1 MIKIFTVDAF
11 TDRPFSGNPAAV
23 CLPNVELSEEV
34 MQKIAFEMNL
44 SETAFVTKLDDGF
57 SLRWFTPKAE
67 VELCGHATL
76 ASAHILWQEK
86 MISENEEAVFYSKYK
101 GILKAK
107 KSGSEITLNFP
118 VNKPLPSDR
127 NEILEKAL
135 GVNSVSL
142 NTIFTT
148 EHHYIVELN
157 SEENLKNVKPDFS
170 LLETLPKYGVIIT
183 SKSDDPEFDFVSRFF
198 APSKGVK
205 EDPVTGSAH
214 CVLAPFWSE
223 KLGKKKM
230 NAFQASERGGVLSV
244 ELKDERV
251 LISGNAVTVT
261 AGELFLHTD
270 SFS

>member
-11 TDRPFSGNPAAV
+11 TDRPFSGNPAVV
-23 CLPNVELSEEV
+23 CLPDVELSEEN

-44 SETAFVTKLDDGF
+44 SETAFVTKLDNGF

-86 MISENEEAVFYSKYK
+86 IISKNEEVVFYSMYK
-101 GILKAK
+101 GILKAE

-118 VNKPLPSDR
+118 VNNPLPVEI
-127 NEILEKAL
+127 NEVLEKAL
-135 GVNSVSL
+135 NINSNSL
-142 NTIFTT
+142 YTT
-148 EHHYIVELN
+148 DHHYLVELN
-157 SEENLKNVKPDFS
+157 SEEELKIVKPDFN
-170 LLETLPKYGVIIT
+170 LLETLPKYGTIIT
-183 SKSDDPEFDFVSRFF
+183 SKSDDPEYDFVSRFF

-214 CVLAPFWSE
+214 CVLTPYWSE
-223 KLGKKKM
+223 KLGKKNM
-230 NAFQASERGGVLSV
+230 RAYQASERGGALSV
-244 ELKDERV
+244 ELKDDRV